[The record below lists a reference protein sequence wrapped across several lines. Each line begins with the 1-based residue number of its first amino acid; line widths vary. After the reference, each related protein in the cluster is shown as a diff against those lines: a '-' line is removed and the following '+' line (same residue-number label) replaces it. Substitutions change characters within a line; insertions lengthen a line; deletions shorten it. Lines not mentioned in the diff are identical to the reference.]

1 MNDQLFQTVFQHWQ
15 QILAWGLLA
24 TGCMT
29 TVLEGTQLTGFSRL
43 SLPFLFGT
51 FIMRDRQK
59 ATIAG
64 YFLYMAG
71 AWLFAFVYAFF
82 MEAAQIYAWWFGA
95 LLGLVHGLFLV
106 TVFLPILPY
115 VHPHVATEYDGPN
128 ALRRLEPPGKFGLNY
143 GRATPLT
150 TVAAQ
155 ILFGLIF
162 AAGYGH

>member
-1 MNDQLFQTVFQHWQ
+1 MTDQLFSEVLRHWQ

-24 TGCMT
+24 TGLMT
-29 TVLEGTQLTGFSRL
+29 TILEGAQMLGFSRL

-51 FIMRDRQK
+51 YAMRDRQK
-59 ATIAG
+59 ATVAG
-64 YFLYMAG
+64 YFLYLAG
-71 AWLFAFVYAFF
+71 GWLFAFLYALF
-82 MEAAQIYAWWFGA
+82 MEAAGIYAWWFGGV
-95 LLGLVHGLFLV
+95 LGLAHGLFLI

-115 VHPHVATEYDGPN
+115 VHPRIATEYDGPD
-128 ALRRLEPPGKFGLNY
+128 ALRRLEPPGRFGLNY

-155 ILFGLIF
+155 VLYGLVF